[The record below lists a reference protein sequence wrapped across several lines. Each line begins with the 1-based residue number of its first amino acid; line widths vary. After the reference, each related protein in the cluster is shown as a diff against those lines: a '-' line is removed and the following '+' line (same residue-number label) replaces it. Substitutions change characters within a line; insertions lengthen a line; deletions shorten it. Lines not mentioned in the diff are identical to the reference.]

1 MPITIPAEV
10 YIEFEEALG
19 SERAKKIVLALE
31 KVIDYEIVNKWS
43 QTKFELRDELLKEIA
58 TKKELDALRGEIYA
72 KIESIDSKIDSVK
85 NELNSRIESV
95 RDELNS
101 RIESVRVEL
110 RKEIENM
117 ALKLERRFTILF
129 LILLFTIILLNRD
142 ALEFILKLLKLI

>member
-95 RDELNS
+95 R
-101 RIESVRVEL
+101 VEL

-129 LILLFTIILLNRD
+129 IILLFTIILLNRD

>member
-72 KIESIDSKIDSVK
+72 KIESIDAKIDSVK
-85 NELNSRIESV
+85 N
-95 RDELNS
+95 ELNS

-117 ALKLERRFTILF
+117 APKLERRFTILF
-129 LILLFTIILLNRD
+129 LILLFAIILLNRD